1 MPAPPV
7 DSKTVVYLITGA
19 NRGLGY
25 GIVERLAS
33 RGSSA
38 LIYAGARDPA
48 KADKLRQLASK
59 HASVRVVQL
68 RVDSDADHQA
78 AAKQVEAEAG
88 RVDVLLANAGI
99 ANPDAYE
106 MTNAQ
111 TIDKLRQHFEVNTVG
126 PVRLFNVFFALL
138 SRSTKPKFIVV
149 SSLVGSIANQN
160 LFSAVPTANYGSSKA
175 AINFITQR
183 IHLEHPNI
191 VTVPIHPGWVQ
202 TDMGNAGAKAAG
214 MAEAPHTIEQSINGI
229 VKTID
234 ESDRDHHGGK
244 LWDVIE
250 NKVIAW

>member
-7 DSKTVVYLITGA
+7 NSKTVVYLITGA

-25 GIVERLAS
+25 AVTERLAA
-33 RGSSA
+33 RSST
-38 LIYAGARDPA
+38 LVYAGARDPA
-48 KADKLRQLASK
+48 KADKLQQLATK
-59 HASVRVVQL
+59 YANVRVVQL

-99 ANPDAYE
+99 SESDAYE

-126 PVRLFNVFFALL
+126 PVRLFNVFFTLL
-138 SRSTKPKFIVV
+138 TRSTNPKFIVV
-149 SSLVGSIANQN
+149 SSLVGSIANQEQ
-160 LFSAVPTANYGSSKA
+160 LAGFRTANYGSSKA

-183 IHLEHPNI
+183 IHVEHPTI
-191 VTVPIHPGWVQ
+191 TTFPLHPGWVQ
-202 TDMGNAGAKAAG
+202 TDMGHAGAKVHG
-214 MAEAPHTIEQSINGI
+214 IDGPPVTVEQSVNGI
-229 VKTID
+229 VKAID
-234 ESDRDHHGGK
+234 ESDRANYSGK